1 MVDTLIAHLFVVFFS
16 KSLLPGQQCHSSAC
30 CLFVPSVYC
39 VKKQMLLE
47 CFAYVYSNFTL
58 CELMTLLQSFLLLNM
73 LICTVHCKNGIGV
86 LCLCLLKFHTFWING
101 SIAVMFL
108 LNLHVIVNHWKCH
121 ALIKEKVS
129 TEWLFPS
136 LLSLLLTTPCIT
148 LYINIFGP

>member
-58 CELMTLLQSFLLLNM
+58 YELMTLLQSCLLLNM
-73 LICTVHCKNGIGV
+73 LIFTVHCKKMV
-86 LCLCLLKFHTFWING
+86 LECFAYVYSNFTPFELM
-101 SIAVMFL
+101 AVLQSCF
-108 LNLHVIVNHWKCH
+108 
-121 ALIKEKVS
+121 
-129 TEWLFPS
+129 F
-136 LLSLLLTTPCIT
+136 
-148 LYINIFGP
+148 